1 MGNSKGYDKDEFV
14 KRSNR
19 IHNNKYDYTLS
30 DYKNSR
36 DKIKIICPIHGV
48 FIQMPYNHLQGK
60 GCNYCSRN
68 QKMNI
73 DEFIE
78 RANKRHNNRYNYPD
92 NNYINSVTP
101 ISIEC
106 PEHGL
111 FKQTPGNHL
120 RGVGCSKCV
129 GNRRLTSDEFIKTA
143 NRKHNSL
150 YSYPNLDYKSYDS
163 KIDIMCNKHG
173 VFTQTVRDHLS
184 GRGCPVCN
192 NSKGE
197 LIISEILTMNN
208 INYKQQYVFNDLK
221 HKSHLRFDFAIF
233 DNNDKI
239 KYLIEYNG
247 EQHYTFKKLFHRNYD
262 SFLVNQYRDKIKM
275 EYCIDKNIKL
285 YVIRY
290 DDDINLKMSII
301 LKDN

>member
-120 RGVGCSKCV
+120 RGVGCSKCA

-197 LIISEILTMNN
+197 LRISEILTMNN